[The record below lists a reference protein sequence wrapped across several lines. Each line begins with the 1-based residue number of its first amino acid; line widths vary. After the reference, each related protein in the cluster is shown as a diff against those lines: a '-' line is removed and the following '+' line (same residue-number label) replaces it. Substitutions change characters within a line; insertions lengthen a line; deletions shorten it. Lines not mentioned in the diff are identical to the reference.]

1 MCNNYMGNKKAFT
14 LVETFI
20 STFIVLYVFL
30 AAWMLYSTAW
40 AWWHEISPKIE
51 AQKTAKLALSL
62 IITGSVDD
70 TAGVDIINSVNY
82 KRRNGIAWASSLLN
96 PTSMPDDDGDGEPDR
111 WLWTNNRIDFRL
123 EGDVSSD
130 LRYFKVE
137 NNKIVY
143 CYSITRN
150 GVLQEASK
158 DIVRTSDPL
167 DAIALEFEFVVQYNM
182 VKVTVTIAKH
192 LATRPAMPYTITLKD
207 YIHMRNL

>member
-1 MCNNYMGNKKAFT
+1 MCNNYMENKKAFT
-14 LVETFI
+14 LVETLI
-20 STFIVLYVFL
+20 STFIALYVFL
-30 AAWMLYSTAW
+30 AAWMLYSTTW

-51 AQKTAKLALSL
+51 AQKTAKLALSS

-70 TAGVDIINSVNY
+70 TAGVDTINSVNY
-82 KRRNGIAWASSLLN
+82 KRRNGIAWASSIFD

-137 NNKIVY
+137 NNKIIY
-143 CYSITRN
+143 HYSITRT

-158 DIVRTSDPL
+158 DIVHTSDSL
-167 DAIALEFEFVVQYNM
+167 DTIALEFEFILQYNM
-182 VKVTVTIAKH
+182 VKVTVTITKH
-192 LATRPAMPYTITLKD
+192 ITAQPATPYIIVLKD